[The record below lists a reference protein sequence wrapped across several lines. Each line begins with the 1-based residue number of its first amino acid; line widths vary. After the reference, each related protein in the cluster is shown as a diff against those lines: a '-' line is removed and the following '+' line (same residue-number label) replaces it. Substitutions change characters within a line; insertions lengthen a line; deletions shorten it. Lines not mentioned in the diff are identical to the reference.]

1 MVRKSIVSTS
11 DLVSLEIG
19 APTGRPLFR
28 WLVSVSLAFGQ
39 RVLRGVC
46 L

>member
-1 MVRKSIVSTS
+1 MIRKSIVFTS

-19 APTGRPLFR
+19 VPTGGPSFR
-28 WLVSVSLAFGQ
+28 WLVSVSLALRQ

-46 L
+46 F